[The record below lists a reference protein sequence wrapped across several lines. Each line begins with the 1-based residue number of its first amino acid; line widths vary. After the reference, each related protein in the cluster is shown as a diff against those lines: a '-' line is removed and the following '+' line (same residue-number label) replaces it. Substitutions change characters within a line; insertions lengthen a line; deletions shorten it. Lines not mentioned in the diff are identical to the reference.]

1 MKRTSI
7 AAFALVLGTALAA
20 TAFAQGR
27 HDEKPHGSSKPSA
40 ESTERKSPPMTGGR
54 HDERPHGWRKVVDKK
69 AELKKADI
77 EKTSDPA
84 KDGK

>member
-7 AAFALVLGTALAA
+7 AAFVLVLGTALAT

-27 HDEKPHGSSKPSA
+27 HDEKPHGSTKPSA
-40 ESTERKSPPMTGGR
+40 ESTEGRSQPMAGGR
-54 HDERPHGWRKVVDKK
+54 HDERPHGTRKAVDKK
-69 AELKKADI
+69 AGLKKADT
-77 EKTSDPA
+77 EKTSDTA